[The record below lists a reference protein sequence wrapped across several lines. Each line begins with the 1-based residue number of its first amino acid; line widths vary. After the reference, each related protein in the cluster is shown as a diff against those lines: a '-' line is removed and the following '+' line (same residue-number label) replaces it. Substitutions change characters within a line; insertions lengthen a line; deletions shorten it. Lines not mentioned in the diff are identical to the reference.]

1 MSEGLKP
8 IALTMGDPA
17 GVAGEITIKAWQ
29 KLRAGSDCF
38 FLIGDPDYIGNTA
51 SSLDLACPVKPIDDP
66 VEAMRCFN
74 TALPVFPLKLAETA
88 EPGIGNGQNGEA
100 VTGSI
105 KTAVNFCKSGNALAL
120 VTNPINK
127 AVLYDAGFE
136 HPGHTEYLAELAG
149 GGETSVMMLA
159 SEELKVVPLTLHVS
173 LKDAVRQID
182 EPLLNTVISLVHQE
196 MRSKFGI
203 TNPRIAVSG
212 LNPHAGEKGAMGKE
226 EIEIIQPALR
236 KLRRQGIDLVGPLP
250 ADTMFHAE
258 ARKTYDVAIC
268 MTHDQA
274 LIPIKTIAF
283 DDAVN
288 VTLGLPFVRTSPD
301 HGTAFDIAGQ
311 GVARP
316 NSLIAAIKMAKLL
329 GTGTHTR

>member
-17 GVAGEITIKAWQ
+17 GVAGETTIKAWQ

-38 FLIGDPDYIGNTA
+38 FLIGDPDHIRNTA
-51 SSLDLACPVKPIDDP
+51 LSLNLACPVQPIGDP
-66 VEAMRCFN
+66 DQAMDCFN
-74 TALPVFPLKLAETA
+74 VALPVFPMKLAEIA
-88 EPGIGNGQNGEA
+88 EPGIGNCQNGKA
-100 VTGSI
+100 ITSSI
-105 KTAVNFCKSGNALAL
+105 ETAVNFCKSGSALAL

-149 GGETSVMMLA
+149 GGKISVMMLA

-182 EPLLNTVISLVHQE
+182 EQLLSTVISLVHLE
-196 MRSKFGI
+196 MQNKFGLP
-203 TNPRIAVSG
+203 NPRIAVSG

-226 EIEIIQPALR
+226 EIEVIEPALR
-236 KLRRQGIDLVGPLP
+236 KLRNQGMDLTGPLP

-311 GVARP
+311 GIAKP
-316 NSLIAAIKMAKLL
+316 NSLIAAIKVASLL
-329 GTGTHTR
+329 GTGARTQ